1 MISLNRLKQSIFSTL
16 SRSAGLPDTA
26 LVHPVREWNIGVIVF
41 LVTVGS
47 GVLGA
52 WFAYNHYGNI
62 NLGSET
68 GVAEKLNYKRSD
80 ALAALEVY
88 TKREAVYQ
96 ELLLQAP
103 EDTAVETEDVQ
114 PENDITELIEAG
126 LLGTDGQTLPQLP
139 DAVVAE
145 PEAPPTLDIS
155 E

>member
-1 MISLNRLKQSIFSTL
+1 MSSLGRIKQNILKTL
-16 SRSAGLPDTA
+16 SRSTGLPDTA

-41 LVTVGS
+41 MVIVGT

-52 WFAYNHYGNI
+52 WFAYSYYGNI

-88 TKREAVYQ
+88 TKREAMYQ

-103 EDTAVETEDVQ
+103 EEDMAPQEEEVTPESTTA
-114 PENDITELIEAG
+114 LIEAG
-126 LLGTDGQTLPQLP
+126 LLGTDGQTLPQFP
-139 DAVVAE
+139 DAVVVE